1 MLYLSYLTI
10 TIIFYYYTSFELCLN
25 FKFQRLQPRMG
36 DGKLG
41 KEIILIVIRLKEWHT
56 TIQGM
61 QVAKLVGNSQASW
74 PALEQ

>member
-1 MLYLSYLTI
+1 MYH
-10 TIIFYYYTSFELCLN
+10 
-25 FKFQRLQPRMG
+25 QPRLG